1 MNISVRFQCSRSS
14 FQKNDLLHE
23 KSLKGLLNGHDS
35 IHRFPEAAAVAD
47 PLFSGRAPLP
57 YAPKALSPCINS
69 GADVGWTSADTDLAG
84 NKRRCGAVVDMGCY
98 EYRSTG
104 LQFILQ

>member
-1 MNISVRFQCSRSS
+1 MRVRDGEFLP
-14 FQKNDLLHE
+14 D
-23 KSLKGLLNGHDS
+23 GLGATWNVLGVSGDS
-35 IHRFPEAAAVAD
+35 

-57 YAPKALSPCINS
+57 YAPKAGSPCINS
-69 GADVGWTSADTDLAG
+69 GADVGWTSTDTDLAG

-104 LQFILQ
+104 LQIILQ